1 MPEEAFQ
8 NEEVRKSGFFKELI
22 KFSLIAFLIVV
33 PFRYFVAQP
42 FIVNGASMDPTF
54 HTGEYLIVD
63 QLSYRA
69 FDNPQRGEIVI
80 FRYPKDPS
88 KFFIKRIVGLP
99 GETIEMREN
108 IITIFNDEYPSGF
121 SIKENY
127 IIHTKNDILK
137 VELEEDEFFVL
148 GDNRASSSD
157 SRIWGPL
164 KQEFIVGR
172 PIIRLFPL
180 NRIQLF
186 PGDYS
191 EAHI

>member
-1 MPEEAFQ
+1 MPEETLQ
-8 NEEVRKSGFFKELI
+8 NEKVRKSGFFKELI
-22 KFSLIAFLIVV
+22 KFTLIAFLVVV

-63 QLSYRA
+63 QLSYRT
-69 FDNPQRGEIVI
+69 FEDPQRGEVII
-80 FRYPKDPS
+80 FRYPEDPS

-99 GETIEMREN
+99 GETIEMRGN
-108 IITIFNDEYPSGF
+108 IITITNDENPSGF
-121 SIKENY
+121 SIEENY
-127 IIHTKNDILK
+127 IIHTKSDTLK

-164 KQEFIVGR
+164 KQEFIIGR

-180 NRIQLF
+180 NRLQLF

-191 EAHI
+191 GSSV